1 MEQLITATTYSWE
14 ASTWI
19 TWLVMF
25 ILGFTAINSYNK
37 AYKDNKNYEQMR
49 NNKDKSGIAHFY
61 NSIIVSILSIIVFFL
76 PYIFNYQG
84 N

>member
-1 MEQLITATTYSWE
+1 MDQLITAFNYSWQS
-14 ASTWI
+14 ATWI

-25 ILGFTAINSYNK
+25 ILGYTAINSYNK
-37 AYKDNKNYEQMR
+37 AYKENENFEAMKQNKN
-49 NNKDKSGIAHFY
+49 KSGLAHFY
-61 NSIIVSILSIIVFFL
+61 NSIIVSILSVIVFFL